1 MKVEKTQKD
10 DVWRARIGEWRNSGQ
25 TQAGYCREKRI
36 ALSTFGYWRR
46 RLTEPV
52 LPQRFVRMAAVDTR
66 PATRKRLTLILPD
79 GLKVVFSERTPMS
92 SVVEILEKL
101 CGSTGVR

>member
-1 MKVEKTQKD
+1 MKAETTQKA
-10 DVWRARIGEWRNSGQ
+10 DVWRARIGEWRDSGQ

-36 ALSTFGYWRR
+36 ALATFGYWRR
-46 RLTEPV
+46 RLAEPIQ
-52 LPQRFVRMAAVDTR
+52 PQRFVKMAAVDTR

-79 GLKVVFSERTPMS
+79 GLAVVFSERTPLS
-92 SVVEILEKL
+92 SVVRILEKL

>member
-36 ALSTFGYWRR
+36 ALSTFGY
-46 RLTEPV
+46 
-52 LPQRFVRMAAVDTR
+52 
-66 PATRKRLTLILPD
+66 
-79 GLKVVFSERTPMS
+79 
-92 SVVEILEKL
+92 
-101 CGSTGVR
+101 